1 MNYKIFIVEDN
12 IVISNNIS
20 AYLKLEWF
28 IISQFFEWKNI
39 VFEIIDKNPDLI
51 ILDLWLP
58 DIDWITLC
66 QKIREKW
73 LSIPILMLTARSTTQ
88 DKIIWLKN
96 WADDYLTKPFNYEEL
111 SLRIESLLKRNFSNK
126 SKNIIIWNIN
136 IDLNKKQ
143 VKKNNIVI
151 HLSNIEFN
159 LLLYLSQ
166 NRWKVINKEELLSKV
181 WWDYDEFWSSRTVDV
196 YVWYIRKK
204 LWQDLIE
211 TKRWEWYLIN

>member
-12 IVISNNIS
+12 KVISNNIS

-28 IISQFFEWKNI
+28 VVIQFFDWKNI

-58 DIDWITLC
+58 DIDWIILC

-73 LSIPILMLTARSTTQ
+73 LSIPILMLTARTTIQ
-88 DKIIWLKN
+88 DKISWLKN

-126 SKNIIIWNIN
+126 SKNIVIWNIN

-143 VKKNNIVI
+143 VKKDNIII

-166 NRWKVINKEELLSKV
+166 NRWKVLTKEELLSKV
-181 WWDYDEFWSSRTVDV
+181 WGDYDEFWSSRTVDV

-204 LWQDLIE
+204 FWQGLVE